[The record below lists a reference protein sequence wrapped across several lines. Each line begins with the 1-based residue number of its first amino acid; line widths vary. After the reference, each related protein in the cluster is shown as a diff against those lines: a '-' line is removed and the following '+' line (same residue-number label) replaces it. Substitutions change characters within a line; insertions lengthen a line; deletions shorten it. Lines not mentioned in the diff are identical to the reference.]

1 MGGAPH
7 HCPHA
12 NGLRPRAC
20 KGRGAILASLPPLLS
35 EHDEEG
41 LNCAVDS
48 RYLSI
53 VVVRSDMLVVA
64 AVPWQA
70 LVRAAIIA
78 AKSNSLGS
86 SISDLAFTS
95 T

>member
-35 EHDEEG
+35 EHEEG
-41 LNCAVDS
+41 INCAVDS

-53 VVVRSDMLVVA
+53 VVVRSDMLAVA

-86 SISDLAFTS
+86 SISDLAFMS